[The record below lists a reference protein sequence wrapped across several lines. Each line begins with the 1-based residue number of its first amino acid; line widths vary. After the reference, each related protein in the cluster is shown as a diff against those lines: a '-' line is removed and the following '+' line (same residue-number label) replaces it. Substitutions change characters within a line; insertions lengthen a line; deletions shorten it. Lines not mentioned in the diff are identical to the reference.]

1 MRNRRA
7 RICTHTIVLI
17 IHFMYYIAIITH
29 KQSEL
34 FKNIAYYR
42 INIQNNKSQEKQQ
55 ILKFVSTSHI

>member
-29 KQSEL
+29 KQSVL
-34 FKNIAYYR
+34 FKNIVYSC
-42 INIQNNKSQEKQQ
+42 INIQNYKSQEKQQ
-55 ILKFVSTSHI
+55 IQKDVSTSYI